1 MSNKQ
6 RQFNTGATRN
16 SNINKLAPITYKKI
30 ALNNLTSEERK
41 QCPVYSGF
49 IKYFPNAVISVA
61 NHSFIANQ
69 KHNPGEKLHWA
80 KEKSTDEK
88 DAELRHLI
96 DVAKGNEID
105 ENGLYA
111 LTAKAWRAMA
121 DLEREILKTL

>member
-1 MSNKQ
+1 MKNKQ
-6 RQFNTGATRN
+6 RKFNTGTIRN
-16 SNINKLAPITYKKI
+16 SNINKLVPITYKKI
-30 ALNNLTSEERK
+30 ASNNLTSEERK

-69 KHNPGEKLHWA
+69 KHNPGEKLHWD